1 MSLYNMAV
9 LTLIFGEII
18 LHGPHHVAKK
28 SMTISLSS
36 SFINLW
42 KSTCKYK
49 RNTAFNKFHCTIL

>member
-1 MSLYNMAV
+1 MAV

-42 KSTCKYK
+42 KSSCKYK